1 MTYTDTVFALSSAS
15 GKAGLAVIRVSGTQA
30 QNVFQKMVPIP
41 VPSANFMQYTCFYD
55 PETQDTLDFGL
66 CVFFAAPKSFTGED
80 CVEFHIH
87 GGLATLQSMLL
98 ALGKIPNFRLAEAG
112 EFSKRGFLNG
122 KFDLTQAESLID
134 LIDAETE
141 HQRRAALSHTRGALH
156 QLYQDWWHRLS
167 QIRAYSEACL
177 DFPDEEIPDDLE
189 DHICTYCE
197 TLRTEIAQHHE
208 TAPKGERLRLGTK
221 IAIVGPSNAGK
232 SSLMNYLAQTQA
244 AITSPIAGTTRD
256 SIELHIDIAGY
267 PVKLIDTAGVQKT
280 SDPIEQEGIKRARQ
294 HAEQADLIL
303 IMFDGSQPILDYNEF
318 VQLAHER
325 PCIIISNKSD
335 QDFSDRNNNIITKFP
350 MPLIYISLTEPS
362 GLTELHETIAK
373 NLENLAGGSH
383 APIIMHAR
391 YQQALHGT
399 LKALD
404 RVDSLIKI
412 AQASKTSADLVLI
425 AEELRI
431 GLNHVAQIIGKVD
444 VEDLLEII
452 FSRFC
457 IGK

>member
-1 MTYTDTVFALSSAS
+1 MAQTNTIFALSSAS
-15 GKAGLAVIRVSGTQA
+15 GKAGLAVIRISGA
-30 QNVFQKMVPIP
+30 QVQNLFQKMIPIP
-41 VPSANFMQYTCFYD
+41 IPAANFMQYTCFYD
-55 PETQDTLDFGL
+55 PETQDILDFGF
-66 CVFFAAPKSFTGED
+66 CVFFTAPKSFTGED
-80 CVEFHIH
+80 CAELHIH
-87 GGLATLQSMLL
+87 GGLATIQSILV
-98 ALGKIPNFRLAEAG
+98 ALSKIPNFYPAEAG

-156 QLYQDWWHRLS
+156 QLYQDWWYRLS
-167 QIRAYSEACL
+167 ELRAYTEACL
-177 DFPDEEIPDDLE
+177 DFPDEEIPDTLE
-189 DHICTYCE
+189 EHIFTHSE
-197 TLRTEIAQHHE
+197 TLRAEITQHHD

-221 IAIVGPSNAGK
+221 IAIIGPSNAGK

-267 PVKLIDTAGVQKT
+267 PVKLIDTAGIQET

-294 HAEQADLIL
+294 HAEQADLLL
-303 IMFDGSQPILDYNEF
+303 IMFDGSQPIADYNEF
-318 VQLAHER
+318 ISPPPKQPA
-325 PCIIISNKSD
+325 IIILNKID
-335 QDFSDRNNNIITKFP
+335 QGLNRYNNIILNKP
-350 MPLIYISLTEPS
+350 HAHILSISLAESS
-362 GLTELHETIAK
+362 GLSELYHAITR
-373 NLENLAGGSH
+373 NLETLAGGSH
-383 APIIMHAR
+383 APIIMHTR
-391 YQQALHGT
+391 YQQALRNT
-399 LKALD
+399 LNALD
-404 RVDSLIKI
+404 RVKQMLETAQKTDS
-412 AQASKTSADLVLI
+412 SVDLVLI

-431 GLNHVAQIIGKVD
+431 GLNSIAQIIGKVD